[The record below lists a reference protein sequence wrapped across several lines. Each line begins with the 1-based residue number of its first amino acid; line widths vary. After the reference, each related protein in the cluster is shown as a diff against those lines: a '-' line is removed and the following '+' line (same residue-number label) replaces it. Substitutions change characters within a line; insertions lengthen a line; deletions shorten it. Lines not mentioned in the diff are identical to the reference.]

1 MFKRIKQT
9 CSDDKKE
16 LRRSLDQGAGL
27 ILPFL
32 RWFFDRMLYRKSSLH
47 YWLVVRRSEKR
58 RKQVVQ
64 TRWEAMWPYRCVDRY
79 VISWLALGITF
90 FLILSFVHGL
100 NQQFVVRWIFTS
112 LLMYRLFDIFQAWV
126 NQFVLME
133 EWKPVSPYRS
143 LVLLFIGYIEIII
156 SYAIIAFIFQ
166 TNFYIQSG
174 TASICDGL
182 YYSIRTAT
190 FGSVWKPVTA
200 GSYAI
205 FYTQLIFA
213 VLFITAA
220 IQRILGRIS
229 SKTD

>member
-16 LRRSLDQGAGL
+16 FRCSLAEGEGR

-32 RWFFDRMLYRKSSLH
+32 RWFFYRIVYMKLSLH
-47 YWLVVRRSEKR
+47 YWLILRRSEKR
-58 RKQVVQ
+58 RTLFQ
-64 TRWEAMWPYRCVDRY
+64 TRWEALQPYRCVDWY
-79 VISWLALGITF
+79 IISWLALSIAF
-90 FLILSFVHGL
+90 FLLLFFIHGL
-100 NQQFVVRWIFTS
+100 NQQWVRWIFVGF
-112 LLMYRLFDIFQAWV
+112 LFYRLLDIFQAWV
-126 NQFVLME
+126 YQFVLLE
-133 EWKPVSPYRS
+133 KWQPISPYRS
-143 LVLLFIGYIEIII
+143 LVLLFIGYVEIII

-166 TNFYIQSG
+166 TTFFIQSG
-174 TASICDGL
+174 TATVCDSL
-182 YYSIRTAT
+182 YYSVRTAT
-190 FGSVWKPVTA
+190 FGSIWEPMNA

-229 SKTD
+229 SKAD